1 MTRRQ
6 LKARSARPPGSSGK
20 PHSGMV
26 AVIAAGRPLAVVRGA
41 LAWIVGRIE
50 ELTDWM
56 HAVGDAFARD
66 ACWSVS
72 RTGGRFG
79 FGGRTYRDPRFGQI
93 RAAAVGRNL
102 TGTNSRP
109 VVVVLGAYPN
119 VAATEGSVAVTG
131 LVAAAAMSEGW
142 DRDARVG

>member
-1 MTRRQ
+1 MPRRQ

-20 PHSGMV
+20 PGSGMM

-79 FGGRTYRDPRFGQI
+79 FGGRPHPGPRFGPI
-93 RAAAVGRNL
+93 RAAAVGREL
-102 TGTNSRP
+102 TRPKSRP
-109 VVVVLGAYPN
+109 VLG
-119 VAATEGSVAVTG
+119 G
-131 LVAAAAMSEGW
+131 L
-142 DRDARVG
+142 

>member
-1 MTRRQ
+1 MPRRQ

-20 PHSGMV
+20 PGSGMM

-79 FGGRTYRDPRFGQI
+79 FGGAAHSDPRFGPS
-93 RAAAVGRNL
+93 RAAPGGRKPPRPDSPARAVG
-102 TGTNSRP
+102 P
-109 VVVVLGAYPN
+109 PA
-119 VAATEGSVAVTG
+119 
-131 LVAAAAMSEGW
+131 
-142 DRDARVG
+142 